1 MKDHPNLTDDVN
13 KKLAFSQEHGIMFSE
28 LAVGDELQIVTIH
41 SVYTFKM
48 LDPPKGLAVG
58 SGTGKCFPSPTKVH
72 LHGSNFGGSMI
83 KMNWVGIGTWLEF
96 RNPLQNHITTLSMT
110 KGIKLNGKI
119 LSDKSLQ
126 DSL

>member
-1 MKDHPNLTDDVN
+1 MKHENLSDDVC
-13 KKLAFSQEHGIMFSE
+13 KKVTFAEEHGLMFSQ
-28 LAVGDELQIVTIH
+28 LAIGDELEITTLH
-41 SVYTFKM
+41 SVYKFKM

-58 SGTGKCFPSPTKVH
+58 SGTGKAILQQTKVN

-96 RNPLQNHITTLSMT
+96 RNPLQNYITTLSMT
-110 KGIKLNGKI
+110 KGIKLNGKM